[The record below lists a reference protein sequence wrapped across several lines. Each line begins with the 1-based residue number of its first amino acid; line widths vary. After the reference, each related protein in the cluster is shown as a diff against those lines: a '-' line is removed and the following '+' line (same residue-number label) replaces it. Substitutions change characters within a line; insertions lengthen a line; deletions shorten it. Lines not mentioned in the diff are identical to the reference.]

1 MTKEKFLA
9 ELCDILGIEADT
21 LKRSMQLS
29 SFERWDS
36 LSMLSILELYDEMG
50 LDIEVDDVEACQSI
64 DDILKLAGH

>member
-21 LKRSMQLS
+21 LERSMQLS